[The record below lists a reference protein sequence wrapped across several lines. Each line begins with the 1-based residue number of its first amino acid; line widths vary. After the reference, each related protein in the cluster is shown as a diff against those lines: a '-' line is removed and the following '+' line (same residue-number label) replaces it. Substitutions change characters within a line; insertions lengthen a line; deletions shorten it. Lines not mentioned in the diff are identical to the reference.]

1 MYIHFNFTAT
11 NRVTNRVW
19 SREGEGGVVKTA
31 LYTLQVWNKNT
42 ATENTEELKVK
53 VCRYKI

>member
-11 NRVTNRVW
+11 NRVW
-19 SREGEGGVVKTA
+19 SHEGGVVKTA

-42 ATENTEELKVK
+42 AKENTEELKVK
-53 VCRYKI
+53 VCSYKI